1 MPQLD
6 TVTFLS
12 QLFWLVII
20 FGAFYLT
27 VLTDILPSFSRVL
40 KSRLKKLKS
49 NKDAMYSLGDEKG
62 ETSSLYD
69 SSLSTGLDGSRANLL
84 DGLNSGSTLMKNN
97 ASSTQKTII
106 NRINHAIFSLTDIW
120 DSISFFF
127 SPSNSISLSSFVQS
141 LETANIFWS
150 ISGVLDS

>member
-12 QLFWLVII
+12 QLFWLVVI
-20 FGAFYLT
+20 FGTSYLI

-49 NKDAMYSLGDEKG
+49 NENAMYSLGDEKG

-69 SSLSTGLDGSRANLL
+69 GSLSTGIDGSRSNLL
-84 DGLNSGSTLMKNN
+84 EGLNSGTTLMRNSANSTEKSFI
-97 ASSTQKTII
+97 SSALKTYSNTAGKMLGQRKI
-106 NRINHAIFSLTDIW
+106 NRKLYR
-120 DSISFFF
+120 
-127 SPSNSISLSSFVQS
+127 
-141 LETANIFWS
+141 
-150 ISGVLDS
+150 

>member
-20 FGAFYLT
+20 FGAFYLI

-49 NKDAMYSLGDEKG
+49 NENAMYSLGDEKG

-69 SSLSTGLDGSRANLL
+69 GSLSTGIDGSRSNLL
-84 DGLNSGSTLMKNN
+84 EGLNTGSNLMKDSGN
-97 ASSTQKTII
+97 STEKNFIGSALKTYSNTAGKMLGQRKVNQKLY
-106 NRINHAIFSLTDIW
+106 R
-120 DSISFFF
+120 
-127 SPSNSISLSSFVQS
+127 
-141 LETANIFWS
+141 
-150 ISGVLDS
+150 

>member
-20 FGAFYLT
+20 FGAFYLI

-84 DGLNSGSTLMKNN
+84 DGLNSGSTLMENN
-97 ASSTQKTII
+97 ANSTQKTFRGSAL
-106 NRINHAIFSLTDIW
+106 NVYASTAGKLSLIH
-120 DSISFFF
+120 I
-127 SPSNSISLSSFVQS
+127 
-141 LETANIFWS
+141 
-150 ISGVLDS
+150 